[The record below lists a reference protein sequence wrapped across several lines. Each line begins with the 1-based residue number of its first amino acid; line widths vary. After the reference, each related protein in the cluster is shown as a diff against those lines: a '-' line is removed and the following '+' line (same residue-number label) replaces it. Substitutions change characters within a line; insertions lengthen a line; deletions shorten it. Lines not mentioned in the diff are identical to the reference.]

1 MFSINKLII
10 KNISWL
16 FLGQV
21 GVKAIAF
28 FYTIFLARTLGV
40 SNFGLYVY
48 ILTTFTLVSSL
59 ADLGFNRFLI
69 RDLAKDKDSVKKY
82 ISNVLPLRFILNF
95 VVVVLV
101 SAVLLSFDNDPLRSK
116 LAVLGLF
123 SIVFN
128 GSALTFDSV
137 FVSQDQMRLSA
148 LASVIFNFSIAAI
161 GVFLIA
167 VLRISTL
174 GAVLALVLG
183 HLTYLTVGLLLVLK
197 MNIIPKLSFDFRFWK
212 KAILGS
218 LPYGILAVLGLIYL
232 RIDAV
237 ILTFLKGEQSTG
249 YYGAAFKFLDGI
261 NFIPVVVATAIFPSM
276 ARLHDQSIAKL
287 KSVYFQA
294 ILGLLVVSLAVT
306 AVLFIFAP
314 FLISILYGE
323 NYNPSILALKIL
335 AFTAIFSF
343 IQVPTAHL
351 LFATDKYLKEVIF
364 LSLFGV
370 FLNVVL
376 NFALIPK
383 FDFYGSSFATVI
395 TEAISF
401 VLFFNLIIFK
411 IFKNGEQN

>member
-1 MFSINKLII
+1 VFSISNLII

-21 GVKAIAF
+21 GVKVIAF

-48 ILTTFTLVSSL
+48 VLTAFTLVSSL
-59 ADLGFNRFLI
+59 ADLGFNRFI
-69 RDLAKDKDSVKKY
+69 VRDLAKDKDSVAKY
-82 ISNVLPLRFILNF
+82 LSNVLPLRFILNF

-101 SAVLLSFDNDPLRSK
+101 SIILFLFDKDPLRSK

-128 GSALTFDSV
+128 GTALTFDSI
-137 FVSQDQMRLSA
+137 FVSLEKMRLSA
-148 LASVIFNFSIAAI
+148 LASIIFNFSIAVL

-183 HLTYLTVGLLLVLK
+183 HITYLVAGLVIIFK
-197 MNIIPKLSFDFRFWK
+197 IKIIPRLSFDFGFWR
-212 KAILGS
+212 KAVLGS
-218 LPYGILAVLGLIYL
+218 LPYGVLAVLGLIYL

-261 NFIPVVVATAIFPSM
+261 NFIPVVVSTAIFPSM
-276 ARLHDQSIAKL
+276 ARLHDQSISKL
-287 KSVYFQA
+287 KSLYFQA
-294 ILGLLVVSLAVT
+294 VLGLLAVSLVVT
-306 AVLFIFAP
+306 TILFLFAP
-314 FLISILYGE
+314 FLISILYSE
-323 NYNPSILALKIL
+323 TYNPSILALKIL

-351 LFATDKYLKEVIF
+351 LFATDKYLKEVIS

-370 FLNVVL
+370 LLNIVL
-376 NFALIPK
+376 NFVLIPK
-383 FDFYGSSFATVI
+383 FDFYGSSFATVV
-395 TEAISF
+395 TEAVSF
-401 VLFFNLIIFK
+401 LLFFNLIIFK
-411 IFKNGEQN
+411 IFKTKEQN